1 MPRRKN
7 SKPQTLEETVYR
19 LYREQYKRE
28 YNRNRYKSTTWTI
41 PLKKRN
47 IYDYVNAKVE
57 TYGKS
62 PNAEMVA
69 RQLDARKI
77 VMDLTE
83 GSRYLDKRQMGEIAD
98 FYGGSRDRWMKS
110 HPNWEG
116 DLEGDRLAAWKNAL
130 DAARETLTDRKDDK
144 GIAML
149 NEWEAAHPMPTDSE
163 SFMEWFRDA
172 PLVLKKKLVNEYMS
186 TDMVGNVTLGYEGE
200 EWLDL

>member
-7 SKPQTLEETVYR
+7 SKPQTLQETVYR

-28 YNRNRYKSTTWTI
+28 YNRNRYKATTWTV
-41 PLKKRN
+41 PLRKRN
-47 IYDYVNAKVE
+47 IYDYVNAKVD

-83 GSRYLDKRQMGEIAD
+83 GSRYLDSRQMGEIAD

-116 DLEGDRLAAWKNAL
+116 DLGGARISAWNNAL
-130 DAARETLTDRKDDK
+130 DAARETLRLRKDDK
-144 GIAML
+144 GLEML
-149 NEWEAAHPMPTDSE
+149 NGWEATHPMPTDSE
-163 SFMEWFRDA
+163 SFKALFRDA
-172 PLVLKKKLVNEYMS
+172 PLVLKKKLLYEYMS
-186 TDMVGNVTLGYEGE
+186 TDSVGNVNLMYEGE